1 MMVTSALNTITATVE
16 FALDINTKNAMEINA
31 IAQEHVIL
39 SLEIALPWCHIRME
53 PIALILMPALKLI
66 IALLDN
72 VSDTIQ
78 LFALHMLNAMMLVFV
93 IPPLENA
100 INPILS
106 MELLAVTTTTALK

>member
-1 MMVTSALNTITATVE
+1 
-16 FALDINTKNAMEINA
+16 
-31 IAQEHVIL
+31 
-39 SLEIALPWCHIRME
+39 ME

-78 LFALHMLNAMMLVFV
+78 LFALHMLNAMMPVFV

-100 INPILS
+100 INPILLT
-106 MELLAVTTTTALK
+106 ELLAVTTTTALK